1 MPLRRLL
8 NTRNGKRVIIRNAEE
23 DDIEGI
29 VDVFESVMAE
39 EIYLL
44 GEHFYAID
52 FISSKI
58 KSLNDLILVAEH
70 ENRVIGVLTLI
81 REPFLKNRHVAVL
94 GIAIKSGFRHEG
106 IGSALME
113 ESIKWAKEQNI
124 EKITLEVFST
134 NTNAIELYKKFG
146 FEIEGIRKKQFK
158 ILGNYVD
165 DVLMAK
171 FLY

>member
-1 MPLRRLL
+1 MLLKRLL
-8 NTRNGKRVIIRNAEE
+8 NIPNGNQILIRQATRN
-23 DDIEGI
+23 DLDGI
-29 VDVFESVMAE
+29 VNVFESVMAE

-52 FISSKI
+52 YINTKISGE
-58 KSLNDLILVAEH
+58 NDLILIAED
-70 ENRVIGVLTLI
+70 NGKIIGVLTLI

-94 GIAIKSGFRHEG
+94 GIAIIDGYRHEG
-106 IGSALME
+106 IGSAMMD
-113 ESIKWAKEQNI
+113 ESIRWAESAGI

-134 NTNAIELYKKFG
+134 NINAIEMYKKFG
-146 FEIEGIRKKQFK
+146 FEIEGIRKRQFK
-158 ILGNYVD
+158 IQGQYVD